1 MAPAKAM
8 LIFFEE
14 SELACPA
21 TGELV
26 LAPGFGAA
34 LDALRAAYGA
44 PMRLSSACRT
54 AERNRRI
61 GGHPRSL
68 HLIANAAHSTD
79 TCAVD
84 VIMSDGAARRKLVEA
99 ALSQKWSVGVASNF
113 IHVDQR
119 SAHTG
124 LPQVLYHYRR

>member
-1 MAPAKAM
+1 M
-8 LIFFEE
+8 LMFF
-14 SELACPA
+14 SRDELACPT

-34 LDALRAAYGA
+34 LDSLRAAFGA

-54 AERNRRI
+54 VERNRRI

-68 HLIANAAHSTD
+68 HLIGNEAHGTD

-84 VIMSDGAARRKLVEA
+84 VVILDGVSRAKLMST
-99 ALSQKWSVGVASNF
+99 ALASDWSVGVASNF
-113 IHVDQR
+113 IHIDRR
-119 SAHTG
+119 SDHTD
-124 LPQVLYHYRR
+124 LPQVVYHYRR